1 MIVRR
6 RKIFFLRRTVYT
18 ALYVAPDYFIEL
30 VRRCFCGIFMIFVC
44 SDLKNNF
51 AATAGAKKGAL
62 HGGDGVI

>member
-6 RKIFFLRRTVYT
+6 RKIFFLRRTVYA

-30 VRRCFCGIFMIFVC
+30 VCRCFCGIFMIFVC

-51 AATAGAKKGAL
+51 TATAGAKKGLYTAAT
-62 HGGDGVI
+62 G